1 MRFDKKGLLV
11 VFSGPSGVGKGT
23 VRREVFNKIGEQ
35 LYFSISFTTREMR
48 DGEVNGEDYH
58 FLSRDKF
65 LSELERDNLLEYNEY
80 VGNYYGTPKD
90 IVFDKINNGID
101 VVLEIDVN
109 GAKQI
114 KEKVPNCVSIFVA
127 PPSFNDLKTRLVGRN
142 TDSPDVIEKRLKK
155 AETEIA
161 LASMY
166 DYIVI
171 NDDIELAAEEVVSI
185 IKSEH
190 LRVDRVLNDYHKF
203 IGIDS
208 IKQ

>member
-1 MRFDKKGLLV
+1 MRFDKKGLLI

-23 VRREVFNKIGEQ
+23 VRREVFNKIGQQ

-48 DGEVNGEDYH
+48 EGEVNGVDYH
-58 FLSRDKF
+58 FLNRDKF
-65 LSELERDNLLEYNEY
+65 LAELDKDNLLEYNEY
-80 VGNYYGTPKD
+80 VGNFYGTPKD
-90 IVFDKINNGID
+90 IVFDKIDKGID

-127 PPSFNDLKTRLVGRN
+127 PPSFDDLKTRLIGRN
-142 TDSPDVIEKRLKK
+142 TDSPEVIEKRLKK
-155 AETEIA
+155 AKEEIA

-171 NDDIELAAEEVVSI
+171 NDDVQLAVDEVVSI
-185 IKSEH
+185 IQSEH

-203 IGIDS
+203 IGVDS
-208 IKQ
+208 IN